1 MTEQIE
7 IVRTVDVVAAE
18 IRALTASMLSNV
30 IEIGRRMYEA
40 KELLPHGEFGRW
52 LEEQTGYSTSTASNF
67 MRLYK
72 EYGAEQGSLFG
83 PEIKCQTFG
92 KLSYSKA
99 LALLSVPAEEREMF
113 VQQHDVE
120 AMSTRELQ
128 KAIKERD
135 EALKRAEQAEQD
147 AEEARSG
154 AEGSALAM
162 AEMEDKLQAV
172 QDKLKD
178 TREARDEI
186 AAFLRE
192 RTEEVEELK
201 AEVKQLQE
209 RPVEVAVQ
217 EPDPAVVE
225 QAVDAAK
232 AQMAEQHKGEM
243 DQLMAK
249 LDKQAKENAKLEK
262 KLREAKVQAANT
274 EDAAERQR
282 LQEQVEQLRKQLVM
296 SGVEITTFRVKF
308 AAWQQAYT
316 EMSKALEELPKEDR
330 VKMKAAVKAQV
341 KAWVKDDGED

>member
-1 MTEQIE
+1 MTEQME

-40 KELLPHGEFGRW
+40 KEMLPHGEFGKW
-52 LEEQTGYSTSTASNF
+52 LEEKTGYSTSTASNF

-72 EYGAEQGSLFG
+72 EYGAEQGNLFG

-92 KLSYSKA
+92 NLSYSKA
-99 LALLSVPAEEREMF
+99 LALLSVPAEEREEF
-113 VQQHDVE
+113 VQNHDVE

-128 KAIKERD
+128 KVIKERD
-135 EALKRAEQAEQD
+135 EALERAKRAEQD
-147 AEEARSG
+147 AEEARNG

-162 AEMEDKLQAV
+162 AELEDKLQAV
-172 QDKLKD
+172 QG
-178 TREARDEI
+178 ARDDV
-186 AAFLRE
+186 AAALKE
-192 RTEEVEELK
+192 SEEQRRALADQVKEL
-201 AEVKQLQE
+201 ES
-209 RPVEVAVQ
+209 RPVDVAVQ

-249 LDKQAKENAKLEK
+249 LDKQAKETAKLEK

-282 LQEQVEQLRKQLVM
+282 LQEQVDLLRKQLVM
-296 SGVEITTFRVKF
+296 SGAEITTFRVKF

-316 EMSKALEELPKEDR
+316 EMNKALEEVPEEDR
-330 VKMKAAVKAQV
+330 VKLQAAVKAQV
-341 KAWVKDDGED
+341 ENWG

>member
-1 MTEQIE
+1 MTEQME

-40 KELLPHGEFGRW
+40 KELLPHGEFGKW

-72 EYGAEQGSLFG
+72 EYGAEQGNLFG

-92 KLSYSKA
+92 NLSYSKA
-99 LALLSVPAEEREMF
+99 LALLSVPEEEREAF

-135 EALKRAEQAEQD
+135 EALERAKRAEKDAQD
-147 AEEARSG
+147 ARGE

-162 AEMEDKLQAV
+162 AELEDKLQAV
-172 QDKLKD
+172 QGARDDVAAALKD
-178 TREARDEI
+178 S
-186 AAFLRE
+186 
-192 RTEEVEELK
+192 EEQRRALAEQVKEL
-201 AEVKQLQE
+201 ES
-209 RPVEVAVQ
+209 RPVDVAVQ
-217 EPDPAVVE
+217 DPDPAVVE

-232 AQMAEQHKGEM
+232 AEMAQQHKSEM
-243 DQLMAK
+243 DQLMDK
-249 LDKQAKENAKLEK
+249 LDKQAKETAKLEK

-274 EDAAERQR
+274 EDTAERQR
-282 LQEQVEQLRKQLVM
+282 LQEQVELLRKQLAM
-296 SGVEITTFRVKF
+296 SGAEVTAFTIRF
-308 AAWQQAYT
+308 AAWQQAYV
-316 EMSKALEELPKEDR
+316 EMKKALEAVPEEERARLKG
-330 VKMKAAVKAQV
+330 AVKAQID
-341 KAWVKDDGED
+341 AWGQEG

>member
-1 MTEQIE
+1 MTEQME
-7 IVRTVDVVAAE
+7 VVRTVDVVAAE

-72 EYGAEQGSLFG
+72 EYGAEQGNLFG

-99 LALLSVPAEEREMF
+99 LALLSVPAEEREEF

-135 EALKRAEQAEQD
+135 EARRERDEALRAHE
-147 AEEARSG
+147 G
-154 AEGSALAM
+154 AVLMMGE
-162 AEMEDKLQAV
+162 V
-172 QDKLKD
+172 QDKLAETENELTVAKD
-178 TREARDEI
+178 KLKGSREARDEM

-209 RPVEVAVQ
+209 RPVDVAVQ
-217 EPDPAVVE
+217 DPDPAVVE

-232 AQMAEQHKGEM
+232 AEMAQQHKSEM

-249 LDKQAKENAKLEK
+249 LDKQAKETAKLEK
-262 KLREAKVQAANT
+262 KLMEAKNQAANT
-274 EDAAERQR
+274 EDTAERER
-282 LQEQVEQLRKQLVM
+282 LQEQVAQLRKQLAM
-296 SGVEITTFRVKF
+296 SGVEVTAFTVRF
-308 AAWQQAYT
+308 AAWQQAYV
-316 EMSKALEELPKEDR
+316 EMKKALEAVPEEKRARLKG
-330 VKMKAAVKAQV
+330 AVKAQID
-341 KAWVKDDGED
+341 AWGQEG

>member
-1 MTEQIE
+1 MTEQME

-40 KELLPHGEFGRW
+40 KELLPHGEFGKW

-72 EYGAEQGSLFG
+72 EYGAEQGNLFG

-99 LALLSVPAEEREMF
+99 LALLSVPAEEREEF

-128 KAIKERD
+128 KVIKERD
-135 EALKRAEQAEQD
+135 EARRERDEALRAHE
-147 AEEARSG
+147 G
-154 AEGSALAM
+154 AVLMMGEVQ
-162 AEMEDKLQAV
+162 DKLQAV
-172 QDKLKD
+172 QGARDDVAAALKD
-178 TREARDEI
+178 S
-186 AAFLRE
+186 
-192 RTEEVEELK
+192 EEQRRALAEQVKEL
-201 AEVKQLQE
+201 ES
-209 RPVEVAVQ
+209 RPVDVAVQ
-217 EPDPAVVE
+217 DPDPAVVE

-232 AQMAEQHKGEM
+232 AEMAQQHKSEM

-249 LDKQAKENAKLEK
+249 LDKQTKETAQLEK

-274 EDAAERQR
+274 EDTAERER
-282 LQEQVEQLRKQLVM
+282 LQEQVAQLRKQLAM
-296 SGVEITTFRVKF
+296 SGVEVTAFTVRF
-308 AAWQQAYT
+308 AAWQQAYV
-316 EMSKALEELPKEDR
+316 EMKKALEAVPEEKRARLKG
-330 VKMKAAVKAQV
+330 AVKAQID
-341 KAWVKDDGED
+341 AWGQEG